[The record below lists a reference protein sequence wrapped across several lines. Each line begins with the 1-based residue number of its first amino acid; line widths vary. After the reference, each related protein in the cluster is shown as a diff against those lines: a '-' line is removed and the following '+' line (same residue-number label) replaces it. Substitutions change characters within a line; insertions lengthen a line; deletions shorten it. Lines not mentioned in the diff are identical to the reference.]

1 MILRA
6 EDPRQ
11 IELMCRADWVGDEPL
26 VRVIDE
32 VVTRLD
38 LRELYA
44 RYREAGRAF
53 YDPAMMLKV
62 WFLGYCDGVRSS
74 RSLEKHLR
82 YDLRFRY
89 FSGSLRPDFH
99 TLSRFRQRNL
109 DLLAGYFAELITR
122 CATAGLLDVS
132 IVALDGT
139 KIRASSSARR
149 TRRGQRADALTQRL
163 AEELARDAAAEED
176 PVGDEAMRETGG
188 AGERHEE
195 TAEQDARAAGDSVDD
210 PERNTDP
217 DARFMKTSEG
227 VLRPCYNAQ
236 VIVEQ
241 HQLIVAAEVSAC
253 AEDSVE
259 FRAMVEQ
266 AQQTVNTPLG
276 KVTADAGYYSG
287 QNLKYAHAEGIEL
300 YSPIPRSGRVPDER
314 FGRQAFTYDQ
324 GEDRYRCPQ
333 GVWLSFRKSRTRHR
347 VTSRIYRAPRGACR
361 ACAVRQQCTRGAVR
375 TLQISEVAEEEQRMM
390 AKLASREGKR
400 IYDRRKCLV
409 EPVFGNI
416 KFNLGVARFGLR
428 TLAKV
433 RGEFFLVCIAH
444 NLQKLARWGWCFS
457 PARAVAMAE
466 GCVLATMSILAA
478 TVSVLGNEFWHVG
491 RRSRVASEI

>member
-6 EDPRQ
+6 ENPRQ
-11 IELMCRADWVGDEPL
+11 IELMCRADWIADEPL

-32 VVTRLD
+32 VVSRLD
-38 LRELYA
+38 LGELHG
-44 RYREAGRAF
+44 RYSEAGRAF

-109 DLLAGYFAELITR
+109 DLLAGYFAELIR
-122 CATAGLLDVS
+122 LCEAAGLMDVS

-139 KIRASSSARR
+139 KIRASSSSRR
-149 TRRGQRADALTQRL
+149 TRRGQRADVLRRRL
-163 AEELARDAAAEED
+163 AEELAHDATVEEGL
-176 PVGDEAMRETGG
+176 VGDEAVPETGG
-188 AGERHEE
+188 ERAGHEE
-195 TAEQDARAAGDSVDD
+195 TAASDGGAMGDE
-210 PERNTDP
+210 PERITDP
-217 DARFMKTSEG
+217 DARFMKTGEG

-241 HQLIVAAEVSAC
+241 HQLIVAAEVSTAVDD
-253 AEDSVE
+253 AVE
-259 FRAMVEQ
+259 FRGMVEQ
-266 AQQTVNTPLG
+266 ARQTVEAPLG
-276 KVTADAGYYSG
+276 TVTADGGYYSG
-287 QNLKYAHAEGIEL
+287 QNLKYAHAEGIEV
-300 YSPIPRSGRVPDER
+300 YSPIPKTGRVPDER
-314 FGRQAFTYDQ
+314 FARDAFVYDPE
-324 GEDRYRCPQ
+324 GNRYRCPQ
-333 GVWLSFRKSRTRHR
+333 GVWLSFRKSRTRHG

-444 NLQKLARWGWCFS
+444 NLQKLARWGWCFR

-491 RRSRVASEI
+491 RRPRVASEI